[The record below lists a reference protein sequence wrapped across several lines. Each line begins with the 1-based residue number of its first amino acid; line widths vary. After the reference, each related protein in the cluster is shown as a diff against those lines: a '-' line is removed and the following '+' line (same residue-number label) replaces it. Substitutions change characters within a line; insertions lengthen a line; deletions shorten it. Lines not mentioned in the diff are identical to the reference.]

1 VFYAWDIIIPKNT
14 PENDPIIQTLKL
26 TKGVITKLS
35 IKFPPG
41 CKGLV
46 KTRIIRY
53 ESQLVPLSRGEWLT
67 GDGETIPT
75 ETYYPIRDEPTS
87 LKFIG
92 CSPNTYY
99 PHKITVRIQLTPE
112 WIATPWQVMKDFVS
126 VIKKLIGL

>member
-14 PENDPIIQTLKL
+14 KQTEPVTQVLKL
-26 TKGVITKLS
+26 TKGVITG
-35 IKFPPG
+35 IWVKFPSG

-46 KTRIIRY
+46 KIRLLHA
-53 ESQLVPLSRGEWLT
+53 EFQLVPLSGGEWVI

-75 ETYYPIRDEPTS
+75 ETYYPLRHEPFS

>member
-1 VFYAWDIIIPKNT
+1 MFYAWDIIIPKNT
-14 PENDPIIQTLKL
+14 SEDDPIIQTLKL

-35 IKFPPG
+35 VKFPPG

-46 KTRIIRY
+46 KVRILRY